1 MKRMAVL
8 GLLALASGSAQA
20 EHSVPGWRA
29 GAAATFGAFAG
40 DDLSAEELGK
50 DFIDD
55 NAIGY
60 KIFAQYQLN
69 DWLGLEGAYHLS
81 GSFEDRSTNELL
93 PGQLELTFDGFSAQG
108 LLYVPTTID
117 DFDAYVKA
125 GLYDFDTE
133 LAVDGTTNSNFL
145 RAGPGGR
152 CGFHLPPERTAGLPG
167 RVRVLRRRGRRPVG
181 REPRRGI
188 FVRWQVAPGGRRNRT
203 PAAASPVGQQRQ
215 LITRQVGCFQHS

>member
-60 KIFAQYQLN
+60 KFYGQYQLN

-93 PGQLELTFDGFSAQG
+93 PGQLELTFSGFSAQG
-108 LLYVPTTID
+108 LLYIPTTID

-133 LAVDGTTNSNFL
+133 LAVDGTTNSTSSERGL
-145 RAGPGGR
+145 VAGAGFIFRLSELLGFRVEYEYFDAEVGDLSGVNLAVEFSFGGKS
-152 CGFHLPPERTAGLPG
+152 P
-167 RVRVLRRRGRRPVG
+167 
-181 REPRRGI
+181 
-188 FVRWQVAPGGRRNRT
+188 
-203 PAAASPVGQQRQ
+203 PAAAATAPPPPPPPSDSSGN
-215 LITRQVGCFQHS
+215 